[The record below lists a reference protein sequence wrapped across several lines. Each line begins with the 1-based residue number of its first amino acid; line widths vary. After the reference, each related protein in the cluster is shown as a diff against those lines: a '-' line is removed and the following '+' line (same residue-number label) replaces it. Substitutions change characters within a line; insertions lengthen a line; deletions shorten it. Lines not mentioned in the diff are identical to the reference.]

1 MNRVPILIIGKG
13 EKMKSKLII
22 IVISFVF
29 LLAGCTESN
38 QNLVNNPEYALKTIE
53 VGNDEREINVYG
65 SHKVNE
71 ELVLIVFRGAMNDK
85 DIWVADVRKEDGQW
99 VAKEIVQMNGPFE
112 ESGDIQTV
120 IISDEFGYEV
130 GYIKSEVPVAGDLNI
145 FEVEGIS
152 DWKIWIKQSK

>member
-1 MNRVPILIIGKG
+1 MNRAPILIIEKG

-22 IVISFVF
+22 IVISFSF

-38 QNLVNNPEYALKTIE
+38 QNLVNNPEDALKTIE
-53 VGNDEREINVYG
+53 VGNEEREINVYG

-85 DIWVADVRKEDGQW
+85 DIWVADVHKEDGRW

-112 ESGDIQTV
+112 ESSDIQTV

-145 FEVEGIS
+145 FEIEGIS
-152 DWKIWIKQSK
+152 DWKIWIKQYK

>member
-22 IVISFVF
+22 IVISFSF
-29 LLAGCTESN
+29 LLIGCTESN
-38 QNLVNNPEYALKTIE
+38 QNLVNNPEDALKTIE

-85 DIWVADVRKEDGQW
+85 DIWVAEVRKEDGQW

-112 ESGDIQTV
+112 DSEDIQTV

>member
-1 MNRVPILIIGKG
+1 
-13 EKMKSKLII
+13 MKSKLII
-22 IVISFVF
+22 IVISFGF

-38 QNLVNNPEYALKTIE
+38 QKLVKNPEDALKTIE
-53 VGNDEREINVYG
+53 VGNEEREINVYG

-71 ELVLIVFRGAMNDK
+71 ELVLIVFRGAMNDE
-85 DIWVADVRKEDGQW
+85 DIWVADVHKEDGQW

-112 ESGDIQTV
+112 KNGDVQTV
-120 IISDEFGYEV
+120 VISDEFGYEV
-130 GYIKSEVPVAGDLNI
+130 GYIDSDVPVTGDLNI

>member
-1 MNRVPILIIGKG
+1 
-13 EKMKSKLII
+13 MKSKLII
-22 IVISFVF
+22 IVISFGF
-29 LLAGCTESN
+29 FLAGCTESN
-38 QNLVNNPEYALKTIE
+38 QNLVNNPEDALKTIE
-53 VGNDEREINVYG
+53 VGNEEREINVYG

-85 DIWVADVRKEDGQW
+85 DIWVADVHKEDGQW

-112 ESGDIQTV
+112 ESSDIQIV

-145 FEVEGIS
+145 FEIEGIS
-152 DWKIWIKQSK
+152 DWKIWIK

>member
-1 MNRVPILIIGKG
+1 
-13 EKMKSKLII
+13 MKSKLII
-22 IVISFVF
+22 IVLSFSF
-29 LLAGCTESN
+29 LLAGCTENN
-38 QNLVNNPEYALKTIE
+38 QNLVKNPEDALKTIE
-53 VGNDEREINVYG
+53 VGNEDREINVYG

-71 ELVLIVFRGAMNDK
+71 DLVLLVFRGAMNDE
-85 DIWVADVRKEDGQW
+85 DIWVADVHKEDGQW

-130 GYIKSEVPVAGDLNI
+130 GYIKSGVSANGYLNI

-152 DWKIWIKQSK
+152 DWQIWFK